1 MPTITVQS
9 SANAQ
14 RANSASVAA
23 SLVFA
28 TSLGCGTPLVLAADD
43 AGAGKKIFEQQ
54 CVACHTAEPNDN
66 GGVQGPS
73 LIGVFGRPVGTDKEF
88 SYTAELRDS
97 KLVWDAQTLD
107 RFLAAPDKVVP
118 GTAMVMAV
126 PNQADRQHL
135 IAYLQQAVASASR
148 P

>member
-1 MPTITVQS
+1 MLKTTVQS
-9 SANAQ
+9 IAKVP
-14 RANSASVAA
+14 RASIGMVVSSLLGAA
-23 SLVFA
+23 SMGCFTA
-28 TSLGCGTPLVLAADD
+28 TVLAADD
-43 AGAGKKIFEQQ
+43 ADAGKKIFEQQ
-54 CVACHTAEPNDN
+54 CVGCHTAEHNDN

-73 LIGVFGRPVGTDKEF
+73 LIGVFGRPVGADKEF

-97 KLVWDAQTLD
+97 KLVWDAQTLN

-126 PNQADRQHL
+126 PNQADREHL
-135 IAYLQQAVASASR
+135 IAYLQQAIASASR